1 MKLIKSL
8 LISLTVMA
16 ALVIGYAIPSFA
28 QAPEPAATLVPDI
41 SDAPAAVAPIVELQA
56 VPATPV
62 PDVTDVPDVATG
74 DEVVLMGPD
83 NLGNAIH
90 AEELAEWA
98 GTIPYE
104 IFCGISKRVP
114 RVYLK

>member
-1 MKLIKSL
+1 MSTACI
-8 LISLTVMA
+8 
-16 ALVIGYAIPSFA
+16 
-28 QAPEPAATLVPDI
+28 QPEGCTA
-41 SDAPAAVAPIVELQA
+41 SDCMDWIML
-56 VPATPV
+56 
-62 PDVTDVPDVATG
+62 DVTHIKDITVG

-83 NLGNAIH
+83 AAGNCIH
-90 AEELAEWA
+90 AEELASLA